1 MKKLNDFIKEYG
13 DYIVKDGFMDFLEKP
28 RPKTIWDLKDG
39 DKYFYISMTGGV
51 YESTWHNNDFD
62 IKARRQGNVFLTK
75 EKAEYE
81 VRRREVYS
89 TVKRYAYE
97 FSDDEWNNF
106 NMRKYYLYYD
116 YRKYFI
122 DEGVNCRCRHGELYF
137 KSEADIDRAIAAV
150 GEEYFK
156 KYYLGVKE

>member
-13 DYIVKDGFMDFLEKP
+13 DYIVKDGDAYWVINVDGRIHCLEWDNCKYDI
-28 RPKTIWDLKDG
+28 TIR
-39 DKYFYISMTGGV
+39 
-51 YESTWHNNDFD
+51 N
-62 IKARRQGNVFLTK
+62 QGNVFLTK
-75 EKAEYE
+75 EEAEYE

-137 KSEADIDRAIAAV
+137 KSEADIEKAIEAV
-150 GEEYFK
+150 GMEDFK